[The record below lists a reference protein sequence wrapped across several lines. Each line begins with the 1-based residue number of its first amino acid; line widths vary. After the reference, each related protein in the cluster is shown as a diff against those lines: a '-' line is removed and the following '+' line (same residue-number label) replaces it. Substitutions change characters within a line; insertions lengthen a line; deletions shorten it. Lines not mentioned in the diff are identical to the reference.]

1 MPKKLEKINLRSMIL
16 TISLLSGLTLTSVT
30 NLGSKTSSEVS
41 KERSVPN
48 VVEILRKDEL
58 EDEEDNII

>member
-30 NLGSKTSSEVS
+30 NLGSKTSAEVS
-41 KERSVPN
+41 KERSTPN

-58 EDEEDNII
+58 EDEEDIII

>member
-1 MPKKLEKINLRSMIL
+1 MPKKLEKINIRSMIL

-30 NLGSKTSSEVS
+30 NLGTKTSAEVS
-41 KERSVPN
+41 KERSTPN

>member
-1 MPKKLEKINLRSMIL
+1 MIL

-41 KERSVPN
+41 KERSTPN

-58 EDEEDNII
+58 EEDKDNII

>member
-30 NLGSKTSSEVS
+30 NLGTKTNTEVS
-41 KERSVPN
+41 KQRSTPN

>member
-30 NLGSKTSSEVS
+30 NLRSNPSSEVS
-41 KERSVPN
+41 KERSTPN

>member
-41 KERSVPN
+41 KERSAPN

-58 EDEEDNII
+58 EDEEDNKI

>member
-30 NLGSKTSSEVS
+30 NLGTKTNTEVS
-41 KERSVPN
+41 KQRSTPN

-58 EDEEDNII
+58 EDEEDIII

>member
-41 KERSVPN
+41 KERSTPN
-48 VVEILRKDEL
+48 VVELLRKDEL
-58 EDEEDNII
+58 EDEEDIII

>member
-41 KERSVPN
+41 KERSAPN

>member
-30 NLGSKTSSEVS
+30 NLGTKTSAEVS
-41 KERSVPN
+41 KERSTPN

>member
-41 KERSVPN
+41 KERSTSN

>member
-41 KERSVPN
+41 KERSAPN
-48 VVEILRKDEL
+48 VVELLRKDEL

>member
-1 MPKKLEKINLRSMIL
+1 MPKKLEKINIRSMIL

-30 NLGSKTSSEVS
+30 NLGTKTSSEVS
-41 KERSVPN
+41 KERSTPN

>member
-41 KERSVPN
+41 KERSAPN
-48 VVEILRKDEL
+48 VVELLRKDEL
-58 EDEEDNII
+58 EDEEDIII

>member
-41 KERSVPN
+41 KERSTHN
-48 VVEILRKDEL
+48 VVELLRKDEL

>member
-16 TISLLSGLTLTSVT
+16 TNSLLSGLTLTSVPK
-30 NLGSKTSSEVS
+30 LGTKRNTEVS
-41 KERSVPN
+41 KQRSTPN